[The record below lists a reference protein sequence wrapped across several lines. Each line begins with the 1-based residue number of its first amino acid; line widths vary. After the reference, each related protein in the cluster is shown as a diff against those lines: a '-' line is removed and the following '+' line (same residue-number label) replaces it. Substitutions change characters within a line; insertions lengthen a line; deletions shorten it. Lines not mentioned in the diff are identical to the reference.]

1 MVEIVTT
8 WWDRWKES
16 VVRMR
21 YVRKMYVHQN
31 FELEILFIN
40 NARRI
45 TVDSRVLPP
54 HIRNNFT
61 NEQIMTFIEHD

>member
-1 MVEIVTT
+1 
-8 WWDRWKES
+8 
-16 VVRMR
+16 
-21 YVRKMYVHQN
+21 MYVHQN
-31 FELEILFIN
+31 FEPEILFIN

-45 TVDSRVLPP
+45 TVDYRVLPQ

>member
-1 MVEIVTT
+1 
-8 WWDRWKES
+8 
-16 VVRMR
+16 
-21 YVRKMYVHQN
+21 MYVHQN

-45 TVDSRVLPP
+45 TVDYWVLPQ